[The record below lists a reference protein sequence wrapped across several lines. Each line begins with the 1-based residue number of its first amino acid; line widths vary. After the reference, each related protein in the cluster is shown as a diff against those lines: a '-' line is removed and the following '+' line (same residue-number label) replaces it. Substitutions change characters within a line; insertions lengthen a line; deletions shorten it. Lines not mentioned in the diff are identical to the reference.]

1 MSDEPYTVRNRM
13 LWCGVLVYAVLF
25 PAGTACAGDADDT
38 LGPSTW
44 QGGYTG
50 SEYYDHPGYSSF
62 GYLDPGYAFTL
73 ATMPGIPGYD
83 IGGYGMHGYR
93 SGGYGYPG
101 YEQPGYGYPRF
112 GMSDYGYSGYG
123 YGTGASGYYAPS
135 FNDSDAARAADQRYI
150 RQLEERIRELE
161 KANQRS
167 LSSCGERSGYSAFSP
182 YPGNQPAHKTQWS
195 WYAGQ
200 PANQSPWS
208 QPESFSEYPTYQP
221 SYGVQPTYRFS
232 Q

>member
-13 LWCGVLVYAVLF
+13 LCCGGLVCAVLL
-25 PAGTACAGDADDT
+25 PPGTACAGDADET

-44 QGGYTG
+44 QGSYKG
-50 SEYYDHPGYSSF
+50 SEYYDYPGYSSF

-73 ATMPGIPGYD
+73 ATMPGNPGYD
-83 IGGYGMHGYR
+83 VGGYGMRGYGR
-93 SGGYGYPG
+93 GGYGYPG
-101 YEQPGYGYPRF
+101 F
-112 GMSDYGYSGYG
+112 GVSDYGYSGYG
-123 YGTGASGYYAPS
+123 YGLGASGYYAS
-135 FNDSDAARAADQRYI
+135 SCNDSDAARAADQRYI

-167 LSSCGERSGYSAFSP
+167 LPSCGERSGYSAFSP
-182 YPGNQPAHKTQWS
+182 YPGNQPAHKTPWS
-195 WYAGQ
+195 WYTGQ

-208 QPESFSEYPTYQP
+208 QPEGYSEYPTYQP